1 MDTSLSKLWEMVKDR
16 EALHS
21 TFHRVAKNW
30 TQLSKWTTTSHFTD
44 EIKVEF
50 LSSLRNFNCWYIS
63 SIVALQTEW
72 SCQSHPILCD
82 PMDYSLPG
90 SSVHGIFQARIL
102 EWVTI
107 SFSRR
112 SSPPRD
118 WTWVSQIV
126 GRPFTIW
133 ATRAS
138 LIVQLLKN
146 LPAIHETPVQ
156 FLRWDDPLEKG

>member
-1 MDTSLSKLWEMVKDR
+1 MLKLKLQWFGHLMWKADWLEKTLMLGKIESKRKKGLQRMRCLDSITNSMDTSLSKLWEMVKDR

-50 LSSLRNFNCWYIS
+50 PSSLSNFNYWYIS

-72 SCQSHPILCD
+72 SPQSRPTLCD

-107 SFSRR
+107 SFSR
-112 SSPPRD
+112 
-118 WTWVSQIV
+118 
-126 GRPFTIW
+126 G
-133 ATRAS
+133 
-138 LIVQLLKN
+138 
-146 LPAIHETPVQ
+146 
-156 FLRWDDPLEKG
+156 

>member
-1 MDTSLSKLWEMVKDR
+1 MLKLKLQWFGHLMWKADWLEKTLMLGKIESKRRKGLQRMRCLDSITNSMDTSLSKLWEMVKDR

-50 LSSLRNFNCWYIS
+50 LSSLSNFNYWYIS

-72 SCQSHPILCD
+72 SPQSRPTLCD

-90 SSVHGIFQARIL
+90 SSVHRIFQARIL

-107 SFSRR
+107 SFSR
-112 SSPPRD
+112 
-118 WTWVSQIV
+118 
-126 GRPFTIW
+126 G
-133 ATRAS
+133 
-138 LIVQLLKN
+138 
-146 LPAIHETPVQ
+146 
-156 FLRWDDPLEKG
+156 